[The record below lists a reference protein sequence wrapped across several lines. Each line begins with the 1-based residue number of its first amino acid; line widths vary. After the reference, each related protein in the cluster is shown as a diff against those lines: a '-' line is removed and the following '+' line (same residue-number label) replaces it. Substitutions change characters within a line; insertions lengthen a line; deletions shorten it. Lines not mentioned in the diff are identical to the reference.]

1 MHIDAP
7 SVYMCAIEDLAR
19 ICRYHPR
26 AKDLSRPEVLRYGAV
41 TIRMESSKTPPYFGY
56 NTACAVLRGLA
67 EYMTQYQWWFECDVR
82 VLVQDRDVGS
92 AMVWNPEGDSG
103 VALIDTT

>member
-26 AKDLSRPEVLRYGAV
+26 DRQLLKPEVLRYRTA
-41 TIRMESSKTPPYFGY
+41 TIRMQGSKTPPYFTH
-56 NTACAVLRGLA
+56 NAACAVLRGLA
-67 EYMTQYQWWFECDVR
+67 EFMTQNNWWFECSVR
-82 VLVQDRDVGS
+82 VLVQGTDVGS
-92 AMVWNPEGDSG
+92 VLVWNPEGDGG
-103 VALIDTT
+103 VALTGTA